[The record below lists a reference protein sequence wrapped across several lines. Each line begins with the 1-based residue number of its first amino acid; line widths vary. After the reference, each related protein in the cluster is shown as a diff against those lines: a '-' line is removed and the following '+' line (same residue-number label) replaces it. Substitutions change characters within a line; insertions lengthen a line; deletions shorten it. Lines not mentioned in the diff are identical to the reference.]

1 MWGLWG
7 LVLRRHRRRRRRR
20 RHRGHGR
27 ARRLRIS
34 AASTVMARLVG
45 IIDAVAVLRPVD
57 DAHVMVSH
65 SRRVLAVFIIA
76 RAAAVLHRCS
86 YRAATAWGWETRV
99 WLRFFGA
106 VLRPRCGARGRSDDV

>member
-1 MWGLWG
+1 
-7 LVLRRHRRRRRRR
+7 
-20 RHRGHGR
+20 
-27 ARRLRIS
+27 LRIS

-86 YRAATAWGWETRV
+86 YRAATALGFCLLAAALRRV
-99 WLRFFGA
+99 D
-106 VLRPRCGARGRSDDV
+106 VRSDGGRMRLRRLRDGVRRPVWHQMVPRAAKSG